1 MICYLGNESPCL
13 VEYAPYQKGSNSS
26 KKVKKDAKIDTI
38 DEDQEFLAFK
48 EEFEKEDHA
57 LETPETF
64 LFPGM
69 QQLIY
74 KIHRVAQIMEFSLNC
89 EKQLLQDPQYKK
101 KINTQRI
108 RVKFNI

>member
-1 MICYLGNESPCL
+1 MIWYLGNESPCL

-26 KKVKKDAKIDTI
+26 KKAKKDAKIDTI

-64 LFPGM
+64 LD
-69 QQLIY
+69 LI
-74 KIHRVAQIMEFSLNC
+74 
-89 EKQLLQDPQYKK
+89 EKKEKEAKEKETATSLLQFVKEKK
-101 KINTQRI
+101 AEKQRI
-108 RVKFNI
+108 RQEKFDAR